1 MKGHGQKT
9 GALHVSTLDGRQ
21 KYFRY
26 VAEGRQQL
34 RRAWQY
40 DDVVIFQK
48 EQNDMS
54 KFVNA
59 SSAAIIALALIGGA
73 VSVTAPAAAAPTS
86 DADKTAMKKA
96 SDTCKAQVKEEARF
110 NEMSWWAR
118 HKAVKK
124 CVSDMLAGH

>member
-1 MKGHGQKT
+1 
-9 GALHVSTLDGRQ
+9 
-21 KYFRY
+21 
-26 VAEGRQQL
+26 
-34 RRAWQY
+34 
-40 DDVVIFQK
+40 VIFQK

-59 SSAAIIALALIGGA
+59 SSAAM
-73 VSVTAPAAAAPTS
+73 S